1 MDVLREQVYGLVSVA
16 VSAGDGLLVDS
27 MIAQP
32 PVLITGLAAL
42 TNTPAGAPTGVNG
55 VSAPMQT
62 WAELIRRM
70 FTHLTSPSAIISGG
84 ASGFAIHVVVP
95 SAAPTSGI
103 HGMMQ
108 GVPFVV
114 GAAGNLIG
122 TPTAAMSTTSNQIRK
137 VLVTMTVSA
146 LPAQG
151 GLNSANAA
159 VQFIYGSAMVT
170 SASVVNSGGASS
182 YFDLVPLPLPSAGEI
197 PVGWLNVPN
206 NFPVSTAISATMMWS
221 DLRAVQGLNLS
232 ALLQGRMQP

>member
-1 MDVLREQVYGLVSVA
+1 MDVLRENVYGYVSMA
-16 VSAGDGLLVDS
+16 VSAGDGIPIDSLVP
-27 MIAQP
+27 QP
-32 PVLITGLAAL
+32 AALVTGLAGL
-42 TNTPAGAPTGVNG
+42 TVTPAGAPTGTNG
-55 VSAPMQT
+55 VSAPMGT

-95 SAAPTSGI
+95 STAPTSGI
-103 HGMMQ
+103 QGVIQ
-108 GVPFVV
+108 GVPFII
-114 GAAGNLIG
+114 GAAANLVG

-146 LPAQG
+146 LPVQG

-159 VQFIYGSAMVT
+159 IQFVYGSAMLT
-170 SASVVNSGGASS
+170 SASVVNSGGAAS

-206 NFPVSTAISATMMWS
+206 NFPVSTAISTTMMWS

-232 ALLQGRMQP
+232 ALLATRAQP